1 MGPKT
6 QMGAGLAQSGSHVK
20 IRHGGELHGSILQG
34 GVLKAN
40 GARGHHHIPWLH
52 SQIDAP
58 AGPHPDEGVRAD
70 VVQLLHGNGR
80 RGPANAGGADRDLF
94 PQESAGVDII
104 LPVHA
109 HVNRLVKPL
118 RNGLTPP
125 RIPRQQ
131 TIAAHVPR
139 NTMNVKLSTSI
150 LHVHHLFF
158 T

>member
-1 MGPKT
+1 MPVEQT
-6 QMGAGLAQSGSHVK
+6 ETFS
-20 IRHGGELHGSILQG
+20 
-34 GVLKAN
+34 
-40 GARGHHHIPWLH
+40 
-52 SQIDAP
+52 
-58 AGPHPDEGVRAD
+58 
-70 VVQLLHGNGR
+70 
-80 RGPANAGGADRDLF
+80 

-125 RIPRQQ
+125 RISRQQ